1 MQLLLTF
8 VKQAVDALDD
18 VVSFIFVFGKVIVHL
33 VRDAVEGVFFLLKAI
48 VESSGLLNQAHD
60 SVDQR
65 YLNLICCLR
74 HI

>member
-1 MQLLLTF
+1 MLTF

-18 VVSFIFVFGKVIVHL
+18 VVAFIFIVREVCVCL
-33 VRDAVEGVFFLLKAI
+33 VRDGVERLFFLLQAI

-60 SVDQR
+60 SVNQR
-65 YLNLICCLR
+65 YLNLFSCLR